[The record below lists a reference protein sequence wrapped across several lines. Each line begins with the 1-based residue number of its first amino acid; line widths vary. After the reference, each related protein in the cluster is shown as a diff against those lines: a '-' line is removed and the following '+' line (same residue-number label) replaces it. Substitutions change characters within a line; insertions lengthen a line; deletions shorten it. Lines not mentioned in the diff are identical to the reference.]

1 MLLNGGGYKLL
12 LLALVGILLTSK
24 HFVPIAVPN
33 GVSVKGQTVAAQQKD
48 GKLKS
53 VFTEYSRRSS
63 NPCFP
68 NNLNNSRYHS
78 ILSGLSILP
87 ICNHTCSQR

>member
-48 GKLKS
+48 GKLK
-53 VFTEYSRRSS
+53 
-63 NPCFP
+63 
-68 NNLNNSRYHS
+68 
-78 ILSGLSILP
+78 
-87 ICNHTCSQR
+87 